1 MTTKD
6 RILPFKVSEVQLVY
20 KTKVNP
26 SDRPKVSSSN
36 DAYQILLDFWNK
48 DTIELREEFKLLT
61 LNRASRVLGIITI
74 SQGGVNGTVTDA
86 KLIFQMA
93 IRTNASGIILAHN
106 HPSGQL
112 VPSEADKAITQKIK
126 EGGKLLDINLLDHLI
141 LAPHCG
147 YYSFADEG
155 II

>member
-1 MTTKD
+1 MKITIKNPQ
-6 RILPFKVSEVQLVY
+6 LKVAEVQLIY

-26 SDRPKVSSSN
+26 NDRAKIASSN
-36 DAYQILLDFWNK
+36 DAYQILLNFWNK
-48 DTIELREEFKLLT
+48 DTIEYYEEFKIIT
-61 LNRASRVLGIITI
+61 LNRANRVLGIITI

-112 VPSEADKAITQKIK
+112 IPSDADKAITQKIQA
-126 EGGKLLDINLLDHLI
+126 GGKLLDINLLDHII
-141 LAPHCG
+141 LAPHVG
-147 YYSFADEG
+147 YFSFADEG